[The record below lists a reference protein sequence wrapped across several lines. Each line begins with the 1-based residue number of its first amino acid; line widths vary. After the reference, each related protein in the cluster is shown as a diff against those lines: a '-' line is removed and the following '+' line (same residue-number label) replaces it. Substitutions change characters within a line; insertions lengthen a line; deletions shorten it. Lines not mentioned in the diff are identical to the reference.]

1 MLSLIL
7 SRLFKFAFY
16 LFLIHSAAKITSDLM
31 RKTFTIPTGESGYI
45 TLASPGVIVP
55 AYKSTRSDKE
65 MRAPDTSVVS
75 EIYSSSGIMIG
86 NGKTNIRE
94 DNLLADTSAYVK
106 KIKKEYGPGTRMT
119 KDSQVTIIWHQTW
132 DLVKDRSYSSSGF
145 ESLPDG
151 RVVVSKI
158 ITKTNGDVVQLADT
172 LPDMPTAKIFQATNQ
187 RVNQYNI
194 AEELGGIHNLR
205 ITPSNGWQLGW
216 FVLYDLLR
224 LGSFA
229 LLLLTISRLFQHFY
243 NREYFTTVN
252 VKLLKFS
259 GFYLLL
265 PQVLLVILY
274 WAFLFGIHP
283 VKLFLSTAGEFDTLA
298 QYDISAGVDLATIFL
313 GLGLLVLSY
322 IFRDGTRLKKE
333 QTLTV

>member
-16 LFLIHSAAKITSDLM
+16 LFLIHSAAKITSNLVK
-31 RKTFTIPTGESGYI
+31 RPLTIPTGESSYI
-45 TLASPGVIVP
+45 TLASPGIIVP

-65 MRAPDTSVVS
+65 MRAPDTSVVTQ
-75 EIYSSSGIMIG
+75 IYSPAGIMVG
-86 NGKTNIRE
+86 SGKTKISE
-94 DNLLADTSAYVK
+94 HNLLADTSAYIK
-106 KIKKEYGPGTRMT
+106 GIKKEYGPGTRMT

-132 DLVKDRSYSSSGF
+132 DPVKDHSYTSSGF
-145 ESLPDG
+145 DSLSDG
-151 RVVVSKI
+151 RVIVSKI
-158 ITKTNGDVVQLADT
+158 ITKTNGDVVNLADT

-187 RVNQYNI
+187 RVNPYNI
-194 AEELGGIHNLR
+194 AEELGGIYNLR
-205 ITPSNGWQLGW
+205 VTPSNRGQLGW

-229 LLLLTISRLFQHFY
+229 LLLLTISRLFQNFY
-243 NREYFTTVN
+243 DREYFTTAN
-252 VKLLKFS
+252 VKLLKSS

-265 PQVLLVILY
+265 PQLLLVILY

-298 QYDISAGVDLATIFL
+298 QYDISAGIDLTTISL
-313 GLGLLVLSY
+313 GLALLVLSY
-322 IFRDGTRLKKE
+322 IFRDGTRLKR
-333 QTLTV
+333 QQDRLI